1 MLPDPLRD
9 FSVEFLL
16 AETNRCV
23 SCGLCLPHC
32 PTYRLTLSEADSPR
46 GRIALISGAVEERI
60 PMNARFASHI
70 DSCLTCRACEAVCP
84 NKVRFGQLMDGARAM
99 MESLPP
105 DPAGVRP
112 TREKSGF
119 RRWMEREL
127 IARPARIDALRSLA
141 RFYQQS
147 GLQKWLRRSGL
158 LEKVRLALLEAQLPR
173 IGVPAGGAGSWGVVY
188 PSIGRHRGE
197 VGLFLGC
204 VARLVDVETINAGIF
219 VLNRLGY
226 TVHVPRAQTCCGALH
241 RHGGDPRMA
250 EQLAYQNMK
259 TFNELNLDA
268 VISMASGC
276 GAQLS
281 ESAATSSSV
290 QTHALRMDG
299 KFSREAPEGRQTGYF
314 DAKVF
319 DIGEFLAGAGG
330 WDEVGFAPLPHTIAV
345 HEPCSLR
352 NVLRASR
359 HAYALLARIPEARI
373 VPLGG
378 NDQCC
383 GAAGTYFL
391 DQPEM
396 AQALLRD
403 KLAAVEASGA
413 RYLATS
419 NIGCSMHIAAGLRA
433 ALPGE
438 ATNVEVLHPVT
449 LLARQ
454 MGII

>member
-1 MLPDPLRD
+1 
-9 FSVEFLL
+9 
-16 AETNRCV
+16 
-23 SCGLCLPHC
+23 
-32 PTYRLTLSEADSPR
+32 
-46 GRIALISGAVEERI
+46 
-60 PMNARFASHI
+60 MNTRFASHM

-84 NKVRFGQLMDGARAM
+84 SKVGFGQLIDGTRAM
-99 MESLPP
+99 MESVPLDLPKVP
-105 DPAGVRP
+105 PERK
-112 TREKSGF
+112 KSGF
-119 RRWMEREL
+119 RKWMETEL
-127 IARPARIDALRSLA
+127 IARPSRIDALRLFA

-147 GLQKWLRRSGL
+147 RLQKWLRASGL
-158 LEKVRLALLEAQLPR
+158 LGEARFALLEAQLPNVGKP
-173 IGVPAGGAGSWGVVY
+173 IGGVRSWRAVY
-188 PSIGRHRGE
+188 PSVGKARGK

-204 VARLVDVETINAGIF
+204 IARLTDVETINAGIL

-226 TVHVPRAQTCCGALH
+226 TVHVPPTQTCCGALH
-241 RHGGDPRMA
+241 QHGGDQRTA
-250 EQLAYQNMK
+250 AQLAHQNMRA
-259 TFNELNLDA
+259 FSELDLSA

-281 ESAATSSSV
+281 EYSMKSCSPSSARDAQRAGDESS
-290 QTHALRMDG
+290 M
-299 KFSREAPEGRQTGYF
+299 EAPEYQRADYF
-314 DAKVF
+314 TSKVF
-319 DIGEFLAGAGG
+319 DIGEFLAAADG
-330 WDEVGFAPLPHTIAV
+330 WDGVTFAPLPHNIAV

-359 HAYALLARIPEARI
+359 HAYAVLARIPEARI

-403 KLAAVEASGA
+403 KLAAVKASGA

-419 NIGCSMHIAAGLRA
+419 NIGCLMHIASGLRK
-433 ALPGE
+433 GQE
-438 ATNVEVLHPVT
+438 TVSGIEVLHPVT

>member
-1 MLPDPLRD
+1 
-9 FSVEFLL
+9 
-16 AETNRCV
+16 
-23 SCGLCLPHC
+23 
-32 PTYRLTLSEADSPR
+32 
-46 GRIALISGAVEERI
+46 
-60 PMNARFASHI
+60 
-70 DSCLTCRACEAVCP
+70 
-84 NKVRFGQLMDGARAM
+84 MDGTRAV
-99 MESLPP
+99 MEALPLDAAEAP
-105 DPAGVRP
+105 SGRK
-112 TREKSGF
+112 KSGF

-127 IARPARIDALRSLA
+127 IARPARIEALRPLA

-158 LEKVRLALLEAQLPR
+158 LGNARLALLEAQLPH
-173 IGVPAGGAGSWGVVY
+173 IGSPSGGARSWGEVY
-188 PSIGRHRGE
+188 PSTGKPRGE

-204 VARLVDVETINAGIF
+204 VARLADVETINAGIF

-226 TVHVPRAQTCCGALH
+226 TVHVPRTQTCCGALH
-241 RHGGDPRMA
+241 RHGGDQRVA
-250 EQLAYQNMK
+250 EQLAHQNMGA
-259 TFNELNLDA
+259 FNELNLA
-268 VISMASGC
+268 GIISMASGC
-276 GAQLS
+276 GSQLS
-281 ESAATSSSV
+281 EYSMTLPVSASSDA
-290 QTHALRMDG
+290 QREEG
-299 KFSREAPEGRQTGYF
+299 KLSLEAPDSWQARSF

-319 DIGEFLAGAGG
+319 DIGEFLAAAEG
-330 WDEVGFAPLPHTIAV
+330 WDDVSFAPLPHIIAV

-359 HAYALLARIPEARI
+359 HAYALLDRIPEARI

-391 DQPEM
+391 DQPAM

-419 NIGCSMHIAAGLRA
+419 NIGCSMHIASGLRKTVHETA
-433 ALPGE
+433 PGI
-438 ATNVEVLHPVT
+438 EVLHPVT